1 MKTLS
6 RQDLTDILLGAAIL
20 GTGGGGEIDEGM
32 GLIDHALSQGKQF
45 NLVALDQVPDDALVC
60 TPYMLGA
67 VAPLSEELEPQYQS
81 LTRIDEPPIL
91 LAYRRFQQYLGREF
105 YGTIACELGG
115 ANTAVAFFAAAMSGH
130 NIIDAD
136 PAGRAVPEVTHS
148 TYYLN
153 GLPTGPIMVANEFG
167 ECIICENL
175 ADDQRAE
182 NILRAL
188 AKVSRNDI
196 AAIDHAFEMHA
207 IRHAVIPGVISQA
220 LKMGQVWRMAQ
231 GNGADIAQVVADEG
245 QGFVAFRGEIASN
258 DQCVEGGF
266 TIGNIEIVGRGEF
279 ASDRYRIWLKNEN
292 MIGRLNDKVHTT
304 IPDMICLIDLDTGMP
319 VTNPNYHTGQ
329 NVAVV
334 ILPAPEPFTSPK
346 GLSVFGPAYLGLDIP
361 YEPAVA
367 KWAAGRTPN

>member
-6 RQDLTDILLGAAIL
+6 RQDLTDILHGAAIL

-32 GLIDHALSQGKQF
+32 GLIDQALSQGKHF
-45 NLVALDQVPDDALVC
+45 NLVALDEVPDDALVC

-67 VAPLSEELEPQYQS
+67 VAALSEELEPQYKGLS
-81 LTRIDEPPIL
+81 RIDEPSIL

-105 YGTIACELGG
+105 YGTITCELGG

-130 NIIDAD
+130 HIIDAD

-182 NILRAL
+182 NVLRAL

-196 AAIDHAFEMHA
+196 AAIDHAFEMRE
-207 IRHAVIPGVISQA
+207 IRHAVIPGAISQA
-220 LKMGQVWRMAQ
+220 LKMGQVWRMARQ
-231 GNGADIAQVVADEG
+231 NKADIAQAVADEG
-245 QGFVAFRGEIASN
+245 QGFVAFRGEIGSN
-258 DQCVEGGF
+258 DQCIDGGF
-266 TIGNIEIVGRGEF
+266 TIGSGEF
-279 ASDRYRIWLKNEN
+279 ALDRYRIWLKNEN

-304 IPDMICLIDLDTGMP
+304 IPDMICLIDLDTGLP

-346 GLSVFGPAYLGLDIP
+346 GLSVFGPAYLGLDIA

-367 KWAAGRTPN
+367 KWAAARATN

>member
-20 GTGGGGEIDEGM
+20 GTGGGGEIVEGM
-32 GLIDHALSQGKQF
+32 ELIDLALSKGKQF
-45 NLVALDQVPDDALVC
+45 NLVGLDDVPDDALVC
-60 TPYMLGA
+60 TPYMLGT
-67 VAPLSEELEPQYQS
+67 VAPLAGDMEPQYKD
-81 LTRIDEPPIL
+81 LTRIDEPSIL
-91 LAYRRFQQYLGREF
+91 LAYRRFQQYLGQEF

-115 ANTAVAFFAAAMSGH
+115 SNTAVAFFAAAMSGH
-130 NIIDAD
+130 YIIDAD

-167 ECIICENL
+167 ECIMCENI

-182 NILRAL
+182 NVLRAL

-196 AAIDHAFEMHA
+196 AAIDHAFEMRK
-207 IRHAVIPGVISQA
+207 IRHAVIPGAISHA
-220 LKMGQVWRMAQ
+220 LRMGQVWRKAQ

-245 QGFVAFRGEIASN
+245 KGFVAFRGKVADN
-258 DQCVEGGF
+258 DHSVDGGF
-266 TIGNIEIVGRGEF
+266 TVGNIEILGQDEF
-279 ASDRYRIWLKNEN
+279 APDRYRIWLKNEN

-346 GLSVFGPAYLGLDIP
+346 GLSVFGPAYLGLDIA

-367 KWAAGRTPN
+367 KWAASQTTN

>member
-32 GLIDHALSQGKQF
+32 GLIDRALSEGKHF
-45 NLVALDQVPDDALVC
+45 NLVALDEVADDALVC

-67 VAPLSEELEPQYQS
+67 VAALSEELEPQYQG

-130 NIIDAD
+130 HIIDAD

-153 GLPTGPIMVANEFG
+153 GLPTGPIIVTNEFG

-196 AAIDHAFEMHA
+196 AAIDHAFEMRE

-231 GNGADIAQVVADEG
+231 GNGADIAQTVAEQG
-245 QGFVAFRGEIASN
+245 QGFVAFRGEIAGN
-258 DQCVEGGF
+258 DDCVEGGF
-266 TIGNIEIVGRGEF
+266 TIGNIEILGRGEF
-279 ASDRYRIWLKNEN
+279 APDRYRIWLKNEN

-334 ILPAPEPFTSPK
+334 ILPAPEPFTSPQ
-346 GLSVFGPAYLGLDIP
+346 GLSVFGPAYLGLDIA

-367 KWAAGRTPN
+367 KWAATQATN